1 MEELVN
7 SITEI
12 EKVLENDTLDILL
25 SIITG
30 VVPIFLTIL
39 SILLSKKMNR
49 QNEQLQRDIANRDVK
64 NQTREILLNIY
75 NSYFNGFIQL
85 KRADKNIP
93 YIFISEQSFY
103 TWALEAEK
111 NYIEINSAYNRAK
124 LLIDDIPMVNYLKE
138 TTILFSDFYLSI
150 ANYIKTGQATNIIEN
165 AWNHFTLFYSNVKR
179 RDYMPLY
186 LDQFLG
192 NEFVKFCLNNYT
204 VLIQEKLEKYISKVA
219 SNEFDNYFKKY
230 ITL

>member
-1 MEELVN
+1 
-7 SITEI
+7 
-12 EKVLENDTLDILL
+12 
-25 SIITG
+25 
-30 VVPIFLTIL
+30 
-39 SILLSKKMNR
+39 MNR